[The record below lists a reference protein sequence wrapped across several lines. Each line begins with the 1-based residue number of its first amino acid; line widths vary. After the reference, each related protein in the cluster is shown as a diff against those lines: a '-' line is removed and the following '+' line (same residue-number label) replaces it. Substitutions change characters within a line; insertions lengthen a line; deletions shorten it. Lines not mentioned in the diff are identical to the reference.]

1 MDERDKLLEERLLR
15 AAEQFNT
22 GFWYECHETLEEIWV
37 SAVGELRDF
46 CQGFLQFSVAIYKWK
61 NGSFDSAIRLLERG
75 DTYLSRVSPVFYGF
89 DVHGLRIAGGRMR
102 DELVSLGE
110 KRMGEMDIH
119 LIPRIKVMTL
129 GKHTLKPV

>member
-1 MDERDKLLEERLLR
+1 MDQRDKHLKARLLR

-61 NGSFDSAIRLLERG
+61 NGNFDSAIRLLERG
-75 DTYLSRVSPVFYGF
+75 DKYLSRVSPVFFGF
-89 DVHGLRIAGGRMR
+89 DVHGIRVAGGRMR
-102 DELVSLGE
+102 EELVSLGAQ
-110 KRMGEMDIH
+110 RMGEMDVL
-119 LIPRIKVMTL
+119 LIPRVKVVTH
-129 GKHTLKPV
+129 GK

>member
-1 MDERDKLLEERLLR
+1 MDEPEELLKTKLQH

-61 NGSFDSAIRLLERG
+61 NGNFGSSIRLFERG
-75 DTYLSRVSPVFYGF
+75 DTHLSRVSPVFYGF
-89 DVHGLRIAGGRMR
+89 DVQGLRIAGGRMR
-102 DELVSLGE
+102 EVLVSLGE
-110 KRMGEMDIH
+110 QRMGEMDLQ

-129 GKHTLKPV
+129 ES